1 MGMGKALYDLE
12 RTGKFCCIG
21 RDVHH
26 RCTYP
31 ANIAGL
37 SCPIHFIRAYI
48 YPELHFIHFHMM
60 SVFAHHMLLEG
71 NTLN

>member
-1 MGMGKALYDLE
+1 MGMWKTLYDLE

-31 ANIAGL
+31 ANIAVL
-37 SCPIHFIRAYI
+37 SCPIHVIRAFI
-48 YPELHFIHFHMM
+48 SHELRSI
-60 SVFAHHMLLEG
+60 E
-71 NTLN
+71 